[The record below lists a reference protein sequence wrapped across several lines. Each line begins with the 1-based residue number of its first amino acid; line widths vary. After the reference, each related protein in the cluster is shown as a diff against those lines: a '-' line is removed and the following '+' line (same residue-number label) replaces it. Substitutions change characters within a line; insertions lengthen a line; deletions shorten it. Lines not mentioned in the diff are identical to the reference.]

1 MASGVGNLLAD
12 YLKSPDDL
20 AKIPSLQ
27 RKLAREHA
35 SLSAKLKMGAKDQL
49 EMTREGLLQL
59 HSTRR
64 EIAGVQEK
72 FSQIESMF
80 QDTSDGGHGRETRGA
95 RSFRVISELS
105 RLRRTLVQT
114 SDLLTRFGAMEQDV
128 QKLSEVLAR
137 YRADLL
143 GPAPELLALHFQ
155 LAKWETFRN
164 ETLHLAGSSAP
175 DTREQLISMLAPLE
189 ELLDAFEAYMLA
201 LFVNVL
207 ALVQRGQSSVVV
219 RMAKIMERENRED
232 ERTAAIRLA
241 KHAKIEG
248 AARFHGIATYGHS
261 IKLYWHKFRES
272 LQMSALRRL
281 QGTWSQLA
289 QPSPRALCEQS
300 SWLYD
305 ELEQVRRSV
314 VPLFPG
320 EVQVHKIYVQAHHRA
335 LGELLQTEV
344 PLEEADA
351 ASLLELYHV
360 AQEHE
365 ARLTRDGQGID
376 ASWLEPS
383 LLGGREQSI
392 IDDYAGLLTR
402 KMDDWTA
409 NLMYD
414 EISAFVQREKAPD
427 ETAEGTYQ
435 LSTCVI
441 LFRMLNQQ
449 MDLAQQTGSDDL
461 FVRMVDH
468 ACVVMHN
475 CQSSW
480 MQIVQ
485 QEFKKQT
492 TAKRPEDVNGGLV
505 EYLIALANDQL
516 ASADESE
523 RLLHRLE
530 KQVGATNQGH
540 VREVL
545 DHALNGFLDISKH
558 CVQLLVEM
566 VLFDLR
572 PAFKD
577 LFTFPAW
584 YIEGTTAII
593 TETVRDYAG
602 DYAARL
608 EPNLYDVLS
617 DDLITRL
624 LTAYLTNLYRSARL
638 RMPKA
643 AERFKVDISE
653 LENLVSHVRSAEEA
667 ASRMEVLHMIHAILS
682 APPSM
687 VFLPYWTFAKA
698 HGPNLPFFEAL
709 LRARDDM
716 EKGEIMPLLDSA
728 KRKVQQ
734 EQLPDVPPDG
744 PTIMTVVAQ
753 TPTSGFSSL
762 FQGWPT
768 GPDSLAWS
776 ALAQSAQTYL
786 GAASWRRDA

>member
-1 MASGVGNLLAD
+1 MASGVGNLLAE

-72 FSQIESMF
+72 FAQIENMF
-80 QDTSDGGHGRETRGA
+80 QDTSDGAHGETRGA

-114 SDLLTRFGAMEQDV
+114 TDLLTRFETMTQDV
-128 QKLSEVLAR
+128 KKLSEVLAQ

-175 DTREQLISMLAPLE
+175 DAREQLMSMLTPLE
-189 ELLDAFEAYMLA
+189 ELLDGFEAYMLA

-207 ALVQRGQSSVVV
+207 ALVQRGQNSVVV
-219 RMAKIMERENRED
+219 RMVKIMERENRED

-248 AARFHGIATYGHS
+248 AARLHGIATYGHS

-281 QGTWSQLA
+281 QETWTQLA
-289 QPSPRALCEQS
+289 EPSPRALYEQS

-314 VPLFPG
+314 VPLFPA

-392 IDDYAGLLTR
+392 IDDYASLLTR

-409 NLMYD
+409 NLMYG
-414 EISAFVQREKAPD
+414 EIAAFVQREKAPD
-427 ETAEGTYQ
+427 ETAEGMY
-435 LSTCVI
+435 LS
-441 LFRMLNQQ
+441 
-449 MDLAQQTGSDDL
+449 
-461 FVRMVDH
+461 
-468 ACVVMHN
+468 
-475 CQSSW
+475 
-480 MQIVQ
+480 
-485 QEFKKQT
+485 
-492 TAKRPEDVNGGLV
+492 
-505 EYLIALANDQL
+505 LI
-516 ASADESE
+516 
-523 RLLHRLE
+523 H
-530 KQVGATNQGH
+530 
-540 VREVL
+540 
-545 DHALNGFLDISKH
+545 I
-558 CVQLLVEM
+558 
-566 VLFDLR
+566 
-572 PAFKD
+572 
-577 LFTFPAW
+577 
-584 YIEGTTAII
+584 
-593 TETVRDYAG
+593 
-602 DYAARL
+602 
-608 EPNLYDVLS
+608 
-617 DDLITRL
+617 
-624 LTAYLTNLYRSARL
+624 
-638 RMPKA
+638 
-643 AERFKVDISE
+643 
-653 LENLVSHVRSAEEA
+653 
-667 ASRMEVLHMIHAILS
+667 
-682 APPSM
+682 
-687 VFLPYWTFAKA
+687 
-698 HGPNLPFFEAL
+698 
-709 LRARDDM
+709 
-716 EKGEIMPLLDSA
+716 
-728 KRKVQQ
+728 
-734 EQLPDVPPDG
+734 
-744 PTIMTVVAQ
+744 
-753 TPTSGFSSL
+753 
-762 FQGWPT
+762 
-768 GPDSLAWS
+768 
-776 ALAQSAQTYL
+776 
-786 GAASWRRDA
+786 